1 MRHRQ
6 RRRTGLWWA
15 GPWWAGL
22 WWAAT
27 IVALSPAPAP
37 AQGPP
42 FQCGYAVESGED
54 ARGFADAYLSAWN
67 DRDEVALRTFF
78 ARSIVYR
85 DATHG
90 QTFDGVDAVIDY
102 LQQLVKAAPDLRWSV
117 TDVIC
122 ENPSRLV
129 IRWLSWRSIDGRK
142 VELEGVSILNLVG
155 GRIVTNTDFSQ
166 VPR

>member
-1 MRHRQ
+1 MEEKRE
-6 RRRTGLWWA
+6 RRSC
-15 GPWWAGL
+15 L
-22 WWAAT
+22 WWAAAA
-27 IVALSPAPAP
+27 IVALSPVTAA
-37 AQGPP
+37 AQGPA
-42 FQCGYAVESGED
+42 FQCGYAVESGQD
-54 ARGFADAYLSAWN
+54 ARSFADAYLTAWN

-78 ARSIVYR
+78 ARNIVYR
-85 DATHG
+85 DATNG

-102 LQQLVKAAPDLRWSV
+102 LQQLIKASPDLRWSV

-129 IRWLSWRSIDGRK
+129 IRWLSWRSIEGKK

-155 GRIVTNTDFSQ
+155 GRIVTNTDFTQ